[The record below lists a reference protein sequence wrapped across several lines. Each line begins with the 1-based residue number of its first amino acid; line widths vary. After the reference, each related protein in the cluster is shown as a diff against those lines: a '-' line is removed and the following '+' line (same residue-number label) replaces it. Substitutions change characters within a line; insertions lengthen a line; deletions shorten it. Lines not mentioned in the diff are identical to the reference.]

1 MGNQISQDNQNINP
15 LSKVIDY
22 IATEYILTQNFKDM
36 KMLTETKYCDDLVIL
51 TTDIIANSLNHEQ
64 VKYLSHR
71 IKNGVEK
78 DEMNKDDVLYL
89 HKGSLPKLDT
99 KDVFNK
105 KRMCVGIAKFYVK
118 ISHLFAAITTTINPT
133 YTYKNPQGE
142 IKSLGLLEKSKLP
155 EGVVTTLEKINICS
169 KRINALINKH
179 DYEVGP
185 DTEIGILPDFC
196 SMNYD
201 SSTKGDK
208 RLGSEPG
215 IPEFEQLYQDIYDY
229 ERGVFNGMSPN
240 MRKQYNSDLLT
251 FYKEFTG
258 NDKIKTV
265 EKPSENGKTEL
276 VPEITRFSQI
286 PLKSYH
292 RSDGCKPDGYF
303 TKEKT
308 GTLKNKLFSDYAN
321 HIKRMLINAEYN
333 QNKLLIILDQIFSVS
348 VNSES
353 EEKKILINP
362 TLTEDK
368 LDNLI
373 NETRRIIIDLYIS
386 CEEDFVK
393 GLKIFEAIVG
403 KQLLDTSISQMDQLE
418 NIANEAIG
426 APPISH
432 GVPRIP
438 SALSAPGDGALAAVA
453 RARDDSANAAANER
467 RAHVEAETERL
478 KAAAAA
484 EAERLKAEAAAAE
497 AERLKAAEEAERL
510 KAEVA
515 AAEAER
521 LKAEA
526 AAAEAER
533 LKAAEEA
540 ERLKAEAA
548 AAEAERLKTEAA
560 AAEAERLK
568 AAEEAERL
576 KAAEE
581 AERVKAEA
589 AAEEA
594 AAEEAAAEEAE
605 RLKAEAAAAEIE
617 RNNDPAAEH
626 QIDASPDAAGN
637 DPADPNADDNADA
650 ALDASDTPAA
660 LNANTS
666 PSALNS
672 TGIPVA
678 LNSTAIPALLDSN
691 EITSKPF
698 IINEMKPDGNC
709 FFTAIETALKMD
721 PESARKRLTD
731 NINHENFQKYKDFT
745 ERELSRLNED
755 HPDRSGV
762 KNAKTLHEFK
772 NYLLSSNHFANSI
785 DILNLACILG
795 IKILVYKLNTKTDR
809 PNNSIYIGNHIYEL
823 HEPVNYNTIAY
834 ESSVVFGDC
843 KDTNNRNI
851 FLELRNNNHFNLIGK
866 DDNYVFTD
874 EEVKKFGINL
884 DAIIGIDDQETRLG
898 GNKKTRKHKNKVNK
912 KNKSK
917 KNKNKSKN
925 KSKNNKKNKK
935 SKNKSK
941 KNKK

>member
-333 QNKLLIILDQIFSVS
+333 QNKLLIILDQLFSVS

-368 LDNLI
+368 LDTLI

-438 SALSAPGDGALAAVA
+438 SATGVPGDGALAAVA
-453 RARDDSANAAANER
+453 RARDDAASAAANER
-467 RAHVEAETERL
+467 RAHVEAEAAEAAERR
-478 KAAAAA
+478 AHVEA
-484 EAERLKAEAAAAE
+484 EAERLKAGAT
-497 AERLKAAEEAERL
+497 LL
-510 KAEVA
+510 
-515 AAEAER
+515 
-521 LKAEA
+521 
-526 AAAEAER
+526 
-533 LKAAEEA
+533 
-540 ERLKAEAA
+540 
-548 AAEAERLKTEAA
+548 
-560 AAEAERLK
+560 
-568 AAEEAERL
+568 
-576 KAAEE
+576 
-581 AERVKAEA
+581 
-589 AAEEA
+589 
-594 AAEEAAAEEAE
+594 
-605 RLKAEAAAAEIE
+605 EIE
-617 RNNDPAAEH
+617 RNNVPAAEP
-626 QIDASPDAAGN
+626 QINASHDATGNVPAAEPQINASHDATGNVPATEPQINASHDATGNVPATEPQINDSHDATGNVPADEPQTNASHDAAGN
-637 DPADPNADDNADA
+637 V
-650 ALDASDTPAA
+650 PAA
-660 LNANTS
+660 ESQINAS
-666 PSALNS
+666 PD
-672 TGIPVA
+672 A

-698 IINEMKPDGNC
+698 VIREMVPNGNC

-721 PESARKRLTD
+721 LESARKILTD
-731 NINHENFQKYKDFT
+731 NINLENFQKYKDFT
-745 ERELSRLNED
+745 ERQLSGLEEHNLDLLGFKQVTTIE
-755 HPDRSGV
+755 
-762 KNAKTLHEFK
+762 EFK
-772 NYLLSSNHFANSI
+772 NYLLSSYHFANDV

-795 IKILVYKLNTKTDR
+795 IKILIYQVNTKTNR
-809 PNNSIYIGNHIYEL
+809 PDYSIDIGNDIYEL
-823 HEPVNYNTIAY
+823 YRHVNYNNITY
-834 ESSVVFGDC
+834 ESYLVFDDC
-843 KDTNNRNI
+843 KDPNNQNI

-884 DAIIGIDDQETRLG
+884 DAFIGIDNIETHLG

-917 KNKNKSKN
+917 KNKNKSKKQRGGALSN
-925 KSKNNKKNKK
+925 FLYQDLVNVGRQFQYGVGTTYNALRGFDSPVNPMPWQQPGLSNP
-935 SKNKSK
+935 SVFRQ
-941 KNKK
+941 